1 MIRTALIAA
10 AALVIANVIPAGPAA
25 AQGNRNQG
33 GAIGASA
40 LMTGPGGCEGWN
52 RAVADAVATQLR
64 RGDRAE
70 AMRLSRLARTC
81 PR

>member
-10 AALVIANVIPAGPAA
+10 AALVIAAAPAA

-33 GAIGASA
+33 TAFGSSA
-40 LMTGPGGCEGWN
+40 LMSAPDGCQGWN